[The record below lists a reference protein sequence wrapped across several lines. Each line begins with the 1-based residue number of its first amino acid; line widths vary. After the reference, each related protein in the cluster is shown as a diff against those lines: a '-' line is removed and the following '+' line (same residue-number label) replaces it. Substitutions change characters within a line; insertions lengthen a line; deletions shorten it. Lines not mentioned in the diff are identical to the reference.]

1 MRRTVLT
8 ASLLSIA
15 AASWGMEK
23 APAAPPVKPTFVTGE
38 QSIAIDTG
46 DLKQV
51 AKARFYLSRDEGQ
64 TWTLAQETVVDAAA
78 PKAPVFAFK
87 PQGDGSYYIVT
98 ATVYRDGRSEA
109 EPAPKS
115 IPGKALL
122 LVVDS
127 TPPVVSTLEATAQP
141 ITEPAATTAVID
153 VTWAITEPH
162 FASAT
167 LDVSL
172 DGGASF
178 TANQT
183 IAVSGTARLT
193 VDRPKDN
200 AVQLRITAKDTAG
213 NQAPS
218 LAKVVT
224 LPLPPDPEKA
234 LATAVSKLPTLADV
248 QPPPDVPAVAATTAA
263 AAVGT
268 GTGTD
273 TAPAAAGTTSA
284 ATTPATP
291 GETTTATPAPTPAV
305 SGPVAS
311 STTDRAVMPPTGTT
325 FLAGEKADSALA
337 EARKLAEAKDVDG
350 AHTIYLRLQDSAVA
364 RQAVAE
370 DLAMLRTA
378 GDAAAVVGIAEG
390 LRTEL
395 RTDTVRLEQG
405 KAQLAMGRAAEA
417 EQVLRT
423 VRKGSDEAR
432 EALLSIGKA
441 AFAQGKIAIS
451 TKIYE
456 KLAAGD
462 DAIAA
467 EAKLL
472 RGK

>member
-8 ASLLSIA
+8 ASLLTLA
-15 AASWGMEK
+15 ASSWGMEK
-23 APAAPPVKPTFVTGE
+23 APAAPAVKPTFVTGE

-141 ITEPAATTAVID
+141 ITDPAATSAVID

-167 LDVSL
+167 LDVSI

-183 IAVSGTARLT
+183 ISGTGTVRLT

-200 AVQLRITAKDTAG
+200 AVHLRITAKDTAG

-248 QPPPDVPAVAATTAA
+248 QPPPDVPAVAATTTVAA
-263 AAVGT
+263 AAST
-268 GTGTD
+268 GTASGT
-273 TAPAAAGTTSA
+273 TPAAAGTTPV
-284 ATTPATP
+284 ATNAATP
-291 GETTTATPAPTPAV
+291 GETATPTPTPVA

-311 STTDRAVMPPTGTT
+311 SITDRAVMPPTGTT

-337 EARKLAEAKDVDG
+337 EARQLAEAKDVDG

-364 RQAVAE
+364 KQAVAE
-370 DLAMLRTA
+370 DLAMLRLA

-395 RTDTVRLEQG
+395 RTDIVRLEQG

-423 VRKGSDEAR
+423 VRKGSEEAR
-432 EALLSIGKA
+432 EALLYIGKA

-462 DAIAA
+462 DTIAA

>member
-8 ASLLSIA
+8 ASLLTASMLA
-15 AASWGMEK
+15 AGTSSWGMEK

-122 LVVDS
+122 LVVDT
-127 TPPVVSTLEATAQP
+127 TPPVISTLEATAQP
-141 ITEPAATTAVID
+141 ITDPAATSAVID
-153 VTWAITEPH
+153 VTWAITEAH

-178 TANQT
+178 TPNQT
-183 IAVSGTARLT
+183 IAASGTAHLT
-193 VDRPKDN
+193 LDRPKDN
-200 AVQLRITAKDTAG
+200 TVQLRITAKDAAG
-213 NQAPS
+213 NQAAS
-218 LAKVVT
+218 LAKVIT

-263 AAVGT
+263 SATTPAPT
-268 GTGTD
+268 GAG
-273 TAPAAAGTTSA
+273 TAPAA
-284 ATTPATP
+284 
-291 GETTTATPAPTPAV
+291 TTTATPDVTPAAAPAPV
-305 SGPVAS
+305 ASGPVAS
-311 STTDRAVMPPTGTT
+311 STTDRAVLPPSGTT
-325 FLAGEKADSALA
+325 FLTGEKAESALD

-350 AHTIYLRLQDSAVA
+350 AHTLYLRLQDSAVA
-364 RQAVAE
+364 KQAVAE
-370 DLAMLRTA
+370 DLALLRTA
-378 GDAAAVVGIAEG
+378 GDAAAVVGVAEA

-395 RTDTVRLEQG
+395 HTDPVRLEQG
-405 KAQLAMGRAAEA
+405 KAQLAMGRPVEA

-423 VRKGSDEAR
+423 VRKDSDEAR
-432 EALLSIGKA
+432 EALLYIGKA

-462 DAIAA
+462 DAIAV